1 MIKTDTTNTLSQVI
15 TALRFPLIVLV
26 LFVHSNF
33 KGVSFAWDNALKAS
47 FSLPIGNINLSLGTF
62 IDFISGSLAPLA
74 NPFFFFIS
82 GLLFFHCKQFTRKV
96 YINKLRHRLQSLLIP
111 YILWNLLFLL
121 IIAIGSSLRPGWTA
135 IIDKPLS
142 DFTLKDYLLIFWNTS
157 LIGHKGGIATPID
170 IPLWFVRN
178 LMVLSLASPLI
189 YTAIRFLSQ
198 WHKRL
203 ALYVLIIF
211 LYAIHY
217 LPDQWEEWGQ
227 SLLFFSLG
235 ATFSIQ
241 KWDVTKMFKSYGIYG
256 IIGACFFYWAQLTNL
271 MYAALIV
278 TIISLTTH
286 IIDRRQQQ
294 GLTPKLIPNILTDSS
309 FFIYAAHTPSRY
321 HLMVSQVGMDT
332 DHRIYKSTN
341 YLFSFPCYPYSNL
354 YFTIYITPTYYSN
367 LTLFLNRRS
376 SVILTKGNKHISL
389 KHLFIIRAIS
399 LQTNQT

>member
-1 MIKTDTTNTLSQVI
+1 MIRTNKDSTLSQVI

-82 GLLFFHCKQFTRKV
+82 GLLFFHCRQFTRKV
-96 YINKLRHRLQSLLIP
+96 YINKIRHRLQSLLIP

-142 DFTLKDYLLIFWNTS
+142 NFTIKDYLLIFWDTS
-157 LIGHKGGIATPID
+157 LIGQKGGLATPID

-189 YTAIRFLSQ
+189 YRTIHLLSR

-203 ALYVLIIF
+203 ALYMLLIF
-211 LYAIHY
+211 LYAVHY
-217 LPDQWEEWGQ
+217 LPDQWEGWGQ

-235 ATFSIQ
+235 ATFTIL
-241 KWDVTKMFKSYGIYG
+241 KWDITKLFKPYGIYG
-256 IIGACFFYWAQLTNL
+256 IISACLFYWTQLANL

-278 TIISLTTH
+278 TIISLTTY
-286 IIDRRQQQ
+286 IIERRQQQ
-294 GLTPKLIPNILTDSS
+294 GLTSKLIPNILTDSS
-309 FFIYAAHTPSRY
+309 FFIYAAHTLPHGIILWS
-321 HLMVSQVGMDT
+321 LKLEWLPITGATSVLIV
-332 DHRIYKSTN
+332 
-341 YLFSFPCYPYSNL
+341 
-354 YFTIYITPTYYSN
+354 YFLSP
-367 LTLFLNRRS
+367 
-376 SVILTKGNKHISL
+376 VILTTVCLLSFILLRRISPISL
-389 KHLFIIRAIS
+389 YFLTGGR
-399 LQTNQT
+399 Q

>member
-1 MIKTDTTNTLSQVI
+1 MIRTNKDSTLSQVI

-47 FSLPIGNINLSLGTF
+47 FPLPIGNITLSLGTF

-96 YINKLRHRLQSLLIP
+96 YINKIRHRLQSLLIP

-142 DFTLKDYLLIFWNTS
+142 NFTIKDYLLIFWDTS
-157 LIGHKGGIATPID
+157 LIGQKGGLATPID

-178 LMVLSLASPLI
+178 LMVLSLVSPFI
-189 YTAIRFLSQ
+189 YTTIHFLSR

-203 ALYVLIIF
+203 ALFMLIIF

-217 LPDQWEEWGQ
+217 LPDQWEGWGQ
-227 SLLFFSLG
+227 SLLFFSFG
-235 ATFSIQ
+235 ATFTIL
-241 KWDVTKMFKSYGIYG
+241 KWDVTKLFKPYGIYG
-256 IIGACFFYWAQLTNL
+256 IIGACLFYWAQLANL

-278 TIISLTTH
+278 TIISLTTYS
-286 IIDRRQQQ
+286 IERRQQQ

-309 FFIYAAHTPSRY
+309 FFIYAAHTLPQGIILWS
-321 HLMVSQVGMDT
+321 LKLEWLPITGATSVLIV
-332 DHRIYKSTN
+332 
-341 YLFSFPCYPYSNL
+341 
-354 YFTIYITPTYYSN
+354 YFLSP
-367 LTLFLNRRS
+367 
-376 SVILTKGNKHISL
+376 VILTTVCLLSFILLRRISPISL
-389 KHLFIIRAIS
+389 YFLTGGR
-399 LQTNQT
+399 Q

>member
-1 MIKTDTTNTLSQVI
+1 MIRTNKDSTLSQVI

-96 YINKLRHRLQSLLIP
+96 YINKIRHRLQSLLIP

-121 IIAIGSSLRPGWTA
+121 IIVIGSSLRPGWTA

-142 DFTLKDYLLIFWNTS
+142 NFTIKDYLLIFWDTS
-157 LIGHKGGIATPID
+157 LIGQKGGLATPID

-178 LMVLSLASPLI
+178 LMVLSLASPFI
-189 YTAIRFLSQ
+189 YRTIHLLSR
-198 WHKRL
+198 WHKSL
-203 ALYVLIIF
+203 ALFMLIIF

-217 LPDQWEEWGQ
+217 LPDQWEGWGQ

-235 ATFSIQ
+235 ATFTIL
-241 KWDVTKMFKSYGIYG
+241 KWDVTKLFKPYGIYG
-256 IIGACFFYWAQLTNL
+256 IIGACLFYWAQLANL

-278 TIISLTTH
+278 TIISLTTY
-286 IIDRRQQQ
+286 IIERRQQQ
-294 GLTPKLIPNILTDSS
+294 GLTSKLIPNILTDSS
-309 FFIYAAHTPSRY
+309 FFIYAAHTLPQGIILWS
-321 HLMVSQVGMDT
+321 LKLEWLPITGATSALIV
-332 DHRIYKSTN
+332 
-341 YLFSFPCYPYSNL
+341 
-354 YFTIYITPTYYSN
+354 YFLSP
-367 LTLFLNRRS
+367 
-376 SVILTKGNKHISL
+376 VILTTVCLLSFILLRRISPISL
-389 KHLFIIRAIS
+389 YFLTGGR
-399 LQTNQT
+399 Q

>member
-1 MIKTDTTNTLSQVI
+1 MIRTNKDSILSQVI

-96 YINKLRHRLQSLLIP
+96 YINKIRHRLQSLLIP

-121 IIAIGSSLRPGWTA
+121 IIVIGSSLRPGWTA

-142 DFTLKDYLLIFWNTS
+142 NFTIKDYLLIFWDTS
-157 LIGHKGGIATPID
+157 LIGQKGGLATPID

-178 LMVLSLASPLI
+178 LMVLSLASPFI
-189 YTAIRFLSQ
+189 YRTIHLLSR
-198 WHKRL
+198 WHKSL
-203 ALYVLIIF
+203 ALFMLIIF

-217 LPDQWEEWGQ
+217 LPDQWEGWGQ

-235 ATFSIQ
+235 ATFTIL
-241 KWDVTKMFKSYGIYG
+241 KWDVTKLFKPYGIYG
-256 IIGACFFYWAQLTNL
+256 IIGACLFYWAQLANL

-278 TIISLTTH
+278 TIISLTTY
-286 IIDRRQQQ
+286 IIERRQQQ
-294 GLTPKLIPNILTDSS
+294 GLTSKLIPNILTDSS
-309 FFIYAAHTPSRY
+309 FFIYAAHTLPQGIILWS
-321 HLMVSQVGMDT
+321 LKLEWLPITGATSALIV
-332 DHRIYKSTN
+332 
-341 YLFSFPCYPYSNL
+341 
-354 YFTIYITPTYYSN
+354 YFLSP
-367 LTLFLNRRS
+367 
-376 SVILTKGNKHISL
+376 VILTTVCLLSFILLRRISPISL
-389 KHLFIIRAIS
+389 YFLTGGR
-399 LQTNQT
+399 Q